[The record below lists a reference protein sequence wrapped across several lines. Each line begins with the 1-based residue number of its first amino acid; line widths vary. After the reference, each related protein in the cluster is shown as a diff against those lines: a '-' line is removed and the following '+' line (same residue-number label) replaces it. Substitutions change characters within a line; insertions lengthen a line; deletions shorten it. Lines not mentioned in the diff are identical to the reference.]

1 MEFEY
6 LIQAYERNGQR
17 MYLYRVA
24 FRDVDES
31 GWEYMNEYWT
41 FRKDDETEFHFANA
55 ELAVMFAEQNQWK
68 VVDL

>member
-1 MEFEY
+1 MALSLRFADFVP
-6 LIQAYERNGQR
+6 L
-17 MYLYRVA
+17 
-24 FRDVDES
+24 D
-31 GWEYMNEYWT
+31 WT